1 MNTPAPAPA
10 SVRITLSAPA
20 CRPLDRQT
28 IQAPGAQRLRLR
40 DGEGRVYAEV
50 AAASGEV
57 VVGGSLGSHLV
68 TAEDAEGRV
77 LATISFRVDAHTAI
91 RDGAGTAQR
100 LLDLLAD
107 TMFNDWHKGYEKG
120 LRIDG
125 KFYRYYV
132 SWIRDHVHSLKG
144 MKYFDHDRIGIQSGI
159 ELYADSQREDGMIWD
174 KCKKM
179 LHSDLQNW
187 RDYEFAKGD
196 FIRKIPGHPKR
207 RWQRIPV
214 ENDVEYLFVEGLY
227 YSWKAT
233 GDDVWMARYLDHAL
247 RAVRYGTSD
256 RYRWSQKHQLLKR
269 GYTIDTWDFQH
280 HEDIPF
286 SGSAMGVDPEKTRF
300 NVFHGDNTGMAASCR
315 YLAEMLRSAERETE
329 AAAMDALARGL
340 QERLDALA
348 WNGRFYRHMVGED
361 PTIRRDVG
369 GTDEAEQV
377 VQSNAYSLNRG
388 IDHAKAVAIIDRYQ
402 AIRNEMPATSAGEF
416 YACFPPFEKGFGH
429 AHWNYMN
436 GGVTTICGGELAR
449 GAFVHGRE
457 AYGADLLG
465 RLRGWA
471 ERLDGYLHCCLK
483 GAIPE
488 RDAGVCRPLSL
499 DGHGNVALDVRATD
513 GLAPWGE
520 GDNDLRNLPVGEQTL
535 CDLPFRIGDATR
547 AGGKAA
553 IRLRDTET
561 LSVPVQA
568 QARTLYVVH
577 TASGGRGSLVGSMV
591 IRYTNGTHATCYI
604 QKGSEIESWFM
615 PAPNDPNAG
624 GNGEKRQSNLRVAW
638 QGANGQFEN
647 VGIHLAALSN
657 PHPDRVIS
665 TLDFIAAESGAQ
677 WLIAGVTL
685 AAGPVVL
692 PTGPVSYGI
701 PDQWGAAAVIYA
713 LIEGQAGVV
722 DTGVAFDRAEV
733 SPRWQA
739 HGETSAEVDVVYP
752 SSGGYVSYRY
762 RRDAK
767 AITCII
773 TGRAEHT
780 RLRVLLAE
788 GDVPKALTLN
798 GRTVTAAIET
808 VEASRYACVDCDGV
822 GVHEVVLTLR

>member
-1 MNTPAPAPA
+1 MNTFAAA
-10 SVRITLSAPA
+10 SASITIAVSAA
-20 CRPLDRQT
+20 VGRPLERQT
-28 IQAPGAQRLRLR
+28 IAAPGAQRLRVR
-40 DGEGRVYAEV
+40 DGEGRVYADITG
-50 AAASGEV
+50 ASGEV
-57 VVGGSLGSHLV
+57 VIGGSLGHHLV

-77 LATISFRVDAHTAI
+77 LATASFRVDTRTAI
-91 RDGAGTAQR
+91 RDGASTAKR
-100 LLDLLAD
+100 LLELLAD

-120 LRIDG
+120 LRIEG
-125 KFYRYYV
+125 KFYRFYV
-132 SWIRDHVHSLKG
+132 TWLRDHVHSLKG

-159 ELYADSQREDGMIWD
+159 ELYADSQRADGMIWD

-187 RDYEFAKGD
+187 RDYEFAEGD

-207 RWQRIPV
+207 RWQRVPV

-233 GDDVWMARYLDHAL
+233 GDDAWMARHVDHAL
-247 RAVRYGTSD
+247 RAVRYGTTD
-256 RYRWSQKHQLLKR
+256 RYRWSEKHQLLKR

-280 HEDIPF
+280 HDDLPF
-286 SGSAMGVDPEKTRF
+286 SGSAMGVHPEKTRF

-315 YLAEMLRSAERETE
+315 YLAEMLRVAERESE
-329 AAAMDALARGL
+329 AAEMDALGRGL

-361 PTIRRDVG
+361 PSVRRDVG

-402 AIRNEMPATSAGEF
+402 ALRNEMPPTSAGEF
-416 YACFPPFEKGFGH
+416 YACYPPFAKGFSH
-429 AHWNYMN
+429 ERWNYMN

-457 AYGADLLG
+457 EYGADLLD
-465 RLRGWA
+465 RLRAWA
-471 ERLDGYLHCCLK
+471 ERLGGYLHCCLK

-488 RDAGVCRPLSL
+488 RDPGLCRHLSL
-499 DGHGNVALDVRATD
+499 DGYGNVALDVRASD
-513 GLAPWGE
+513 GLPVWGE
-520 GDNDLRNLPVGEQTL
+520 GDNDFRNLPVGEQTF
-535 CDLPFRIGDATR
+535 CDLSFRVGDTTR

-553 IRLRDTET
+553 IRLRNAET
-561 LSVPVQA
+561 VSVPVQA
-568 QARTLYVVH
+568 QARTLYVLH
-577 TASGGRGSLVGSMV
+577 TVSGGRGSLVGSLI
-591 IRYTNGTHATCYI
+591 IRYADGTHATIYI
-604 QKGSEIESWFM
+604 QKGTEIESWFM
-615 PAPNDPNAG
+615 PAPNDPHAG
-624 GNGEKRQSNLRVAW
+624 GNGENRPPNLRVAW
-638 QGANGQFEN
+638 QGANGTFEN
-647 VGIHLAALSN
+647 VGIHLAALTN
-657 PHPDRVIS
+657 PHPERAIS
-665 TLDFIAAESGAQ
+665 AVDFIAAETGAQ

-685 AAGPVVL
+685 ADGPIAL

-722 DTGVAFDRAEV
+722 DTGVAFDSVEV

-739 HGETSAEVDVVYP
+739 HGETRADVDVVYP

-762 RRDAK
+762 RRQAK
-767 AITCII
+767 AITCTV
-773 TGRAEHT
+773 TGRAERT
-780 RLRVLLAE
+780 RVRLLLAE
-788 GDVPKALTLN
+788 GDAPTAMTLDGRKVPL
-798 GRTVTAAIET
+798 AIET
-808 VEASRYACVDCDGV
+808 VEASRYACVECAGV
-822 GVHEVVLTLR
+822 GVHDVIVTLG

>member
-1 MNTPAPAPA
+1 MTKSAPAPI
-10 SVRITLSAPA
+10 RIALSTSD
-20 CRPLDRQT
+20 CRPLDRQE
-28 IQAPGAQRLRLR
+28 IQAPGAARLRLR
-40 DGEGRVYAEV
+40 DGEGRVYAEI
-50 AAASGEV
+50 AASSGEIA
-57 VVGGSLGSHLV
+57 VGGSLGTHLV
-68 TAEDAEGRV
+68 TAEDGEGRV
-77 LATISFRVDAHTAI
+77 LATASFRVDTRTAI
-91 RDGAGTAQR
+91 RDGAGAAQR
-100 LLDLLAD
+100 LLDLLSD

-187 RDYEFAKGD
+187 RDHEFAEGD
-196 FIRKIPGHPKR
+196 FIRKIPGHPQR

-233 GDDVWMARYLDHAL
+233 GDDAWMSRYLDHCL

-280 HEDIPF
+280 KEDVAI
-286 SGSAMGVDPEKTRF
+286 SGSAMRVDPDRTRF
-300 NVFHGDNTGMAASCR
+300 NVFYGDNTGMAMSCR
-315 YLAEMLRSAERETE
+315 YLSEMLTVAGREAEAAEMK
-329 AAAMDALARGL
+329 ALADGI

-361 PTIRRDVG
+361 PSVRRDVG

-377 VQSNAYSLNRG
+377 TQSNAYSLNRG

-402 AIRNEMPATSAGEF
+402 AIRREMPKTSAGEF
-416 YACFPPFEKGFGH
+416 YACFPPFAKGFGH
-429 AHWNYMN
+429 NDWNYMN

-457 AYGADLLG
+457 AYGADLLA
-465 RLRGWA
+465 RLLGWA
-471 ERLDGYLHCCLK
+471 ERLGGYLHCCLK
-483 GAIPE
+483 GALPE
-488 RDAGVCRPLSL
+488 RNPGTCRPLSL
-499 DGHGNVALDVRATD
+499 DGHGNAALDARETG
-513 GLAPWGE
+513 GLPSWGE
-520 GDNDLRNLPVGEQTL
+520 GDNDLRNLPVGDQRFL
-535 CDLPFRIGDATR
+535 DLPFRIGDATR
-547 AGGKAA
+547 CGGKSAVV
-553 IRLRDTET
+553 LRDG
-561 LSVPVQA
+561 QA
-568 QARTLYVVH
+568 LVLPADGRAQTLYLTH
-577 TASGGRGSLVGSMV
+577 TVSGGRGDLVGSL
-591 IRYTNGTHATCYI
+591 ILRYADGTHATRYVL
-604 QKGSEIESWFM
+604 KGEAVENWFM
-615 PAPNDPNAG
+615 PAPNDPNRG
-624 GNGEKRQSNLRVAW
+624 GNGEKRPPNLRLAW
-638 QGANGQFEN
+638 QGPNGTFDN
-647 VGIHLAALSN
+647 VGLHCWALAN
-657 PHPDRVIS
+657 PHPERPLSAIEF
-665 TLDFIAAESGAQ
+665 TAAETGGQ

-685 AAGPVVL
+685 ADGPIVL

-739 HGETSAEVDVVYP
+739 HDETRADVDVVYP

-762 RRDAK
+762 RREAK
-767 AITCII
+767 AITCTV
-773 TGRAEHT
+773 TGRAEET
-780 RLRVLLAE
+780 RLRLLLAE
-788 GDVPKALTLN
+788 GDAPKAVTKDGQTVPLN
-798 GRTVTAAIET
+798 VET
-808 VEASRYACVDCDGV
+808 VEASRYVCVDCSGV
-822 GVHEVVLTLR
+822 GVHEVAVTLA

>member
-1 MNTPAPAPA
+1 MTKSAPAPI
-10 SVRITLSAPA
+10 RIALSTAD
-20 CRPLDRQT
+20 CRPLDRQG
-28 IQAPGAQRLRLR
+28 IQAPGAARLRLR
-40 DGEGRVYAEV
+40 DGEGRVYAEITG
-50 AAASGEV
+50 STGEV
-57 VVGGSLGSHLV
+57 AVGGSLGIHLV

-77 LATISFRVDAHTAI
+77 LATASFRVDTRTAI
-91 RDGAGTAQR
+91 RDGAGTAKR
-100 LLDLLAD
+100 LLELLSD

-187 RDYEFAKGD
+187 RDHEFAQGD
-196 FIRKIPGHPKR
+196 FIRKIPGHPQR

-233 GDDVWMARYLDHAL
+233 GDDAWMERYLDHCL

-280 HEDIPF
+280 KEDVAI
-286 SGSAMGVDPEKTRF
+286 SGSAMRVDPDKTRF
-300 NVFHGDNTGMAASCR
+300 NVFYGDNTGMAMSCR
-315 YLAEMLRSAERETE
+315 YLAEMLSVAGREAE
-329 AAAMDALARGL
+329 AAEMAALADGI
-340 QERLDALA
+340 QQRLDALA

-361 PTIRRDVG
+361 PSVRRDVG

-377 VQSNAYSLNRG
+377 TQSNAYSLNRG

-402 AIRNEMPATSAGEF
+402 AIKDEMPVSSAGEF
-416 YACFPPFEKGFGH
+416 YACYPPFEKGFGH
-429 AHWNYMN
+429 NDWNYMN

-457 AYGADLLG
+457 AYGADLLA
-465 RLRGWA
+465 RLCGWA
-471 ERLDGYLHCCLK
+471 ERLGGYLHCCLK
-483 GAIPE
+483 GAITD
-488 RDAGVCRPLSL
+488 RDPGTCRSLSL
-499 DGHGNVALDVRATD
+499 DGRATVALDARSPG
-513 GLAPWGE
+513 GLPTWGE
-520 GDNDLRNLPVGEQTL
+520 DANDLRNLPVGDQRFL
-535 CDLPFRIGDATR
+535 DLPFRVGDSTA

-553 IRLRDTET
+553 VRLRDNEV
-561 LSVPVQA
+561 LSLPVGGK
-568 QARTLYVVH
+568 ARTLYLLH
-577 TASGGRGSLVGSMV
+577 TVSGGKGPLVGSLV
-591 IRYTNGTHATCYI
+591 IRYADGSHATHYL
-604 QKGSEIESWFM
+604 QKGSEVENWFM
-615 PAPNDPNAG
+615 PAPNDPNRG
-624 GNGEKRQSNLRVAW
+624 GNGEKRPPNLRVAW
-638 QGANGQFEN
+638 QGPNGKFEN
-647 VGIHLAALSN
+647 VGVHLAALAN
-657 PHPDRVIS
+657 PHPDRDIA
-665 TLDFIAAESGAQ
+665 TLEFIAAENGTQ

-685 AAGPVVL
+685 ADGPIVL

-713 LIEGQAGVV
+713 LVEGQAGVV
-722 DTGVAFDRAEV
+722 DTGVAFNRAEV

-739 HGETSAEVDVVYP
+739 NGETSADVDVVYP

-767 AITCII
+767 AITCTL
-773 TGRAEHT
+773 TGRTEET
-780 RLRVLLAE
+780 RVRLLLAE
-788 GDVPKALTLN
+788 GDAPKAVTKDGHTVPLN
-798 GRTVTAAIET
+798 VET
-808 VEASRYACVDCDGV
+808 VEASRYVCVDCSGV
-822 GVHEVVLTLR
+822 GVHEVAVTLA